1 MTEPLVCFRRRD
13 KNDDNMIPMINIVF
27 LLLIFFMVAGHI
39 SADSREAIELP
50 EAQRGQDAEPDTTRI
65 AISASGGVSIA
76 GTPASGQDLENWL
89 SESRRDIS
97 VALMADKSLK
107 AADLDPILDLFRQ
120 RGMAKI
126 RLLTLEGG
134 NN

>member
-1 MTEPLVCFRRRD
+1 MTECLVSFPRRNR
-13 KNDDNMIPMINIVF
+13 NDDNMIPMINIVF

-50 EAQRGQDAEPDTTRI
+50 EAKSGQDVEPDTARI
-65 AISASGGVSIA
+65 AISASGGVSID
-76 GTPASGQDLENWL
+76 GTPASKPDLENWL
-89 SESRRDIS
+89 SVSRRDIP
-97 VALMADKSLK
+97 VALMADKNLK